1 MTEFASPGAS
11 GGSFNVSD
19 HNGHLVVV
27 EVHSYETGIVTSLGE
42 KDAIKA
48 TVHDIDAGASTE
60 DALIFPKVLV
70 SSLKGRVGQK
80 VLATVGQGLA
90 KPGQNAPW
98 VLNDASGDPAAAAR
112 ATAYLAAWS
121 AGQFASPAERDANAW
136 VAPQPAPAQ
145 PATPA
150 QAAQHTAAAAPPQVD
165 LTDPNVVAA
174 LAALQ
179 AQGLVK

>member
-1 MTEFASPGAS
+1 MTEFAAPDTS
-11 GGSFNVSD
+11 GGFFQPAEM
-19 HNGHLVVV
+19 NGHLLVI
-27 EVHSYETGIVTSLGE
+27 EVHSVETEVPTVHGPS
-42 KDAIKA
+42 DAVKA
-48 TVHDIDAGASTE
+48 TVHDIDSQMTEE
-60 DALIFPKVLV
+60 DALIFPKVLF
-70 SSLKGRVGQK
+70 SSLRKQVGHK
-80 VLATVGQGLA
+80 VLAVLGQGVA
-90 KPGQNAPW
+90 KPGQSAPW

-112 ATAYLAAWS
+112 ATAYLAAR
-121 AGQFASPAERDANAW
+121 AQGQFSAPAPGASFT
-136 VAPQPAPAQ
+136 PQPAPAQ